1 MNKIRTRRQIDFWHE
16 NGCLRVIPAPR
27 RWGALPMS
35 DTEPKAYR

>member
-27 RWGALPMS
+27 RAAGARS
-35 DTEPKAYR
+35 R